1 MIVDALFGT
10 GLHGPLREDYRT
22 LIDAINALGRP
33 ILAVDIPSGLD
44 CDTGQPLGTAIQA
57 ACTVTFV
64 AVKRGLR
71 ASEEAKGCVGELY
84 VASIG
89 IEPPA

>member
-1 MIVDALFGT
+1 MVVDALFGT
-10 GLHGPLREDYRT
+10 GLQGPLRGNYRV
-22 LIDAINALGRP
+22 LIDAINGLDAP

-44 CDTGQPLGTAIQA
+44 CDTGLPLGTAIRA

-64 AVKRGLR
+64 AVKKGFA
-71 ASEEAKGCVGELY
+71 ASLEAEAFTGPVY

-89 IEPPA
+89 VEPAS